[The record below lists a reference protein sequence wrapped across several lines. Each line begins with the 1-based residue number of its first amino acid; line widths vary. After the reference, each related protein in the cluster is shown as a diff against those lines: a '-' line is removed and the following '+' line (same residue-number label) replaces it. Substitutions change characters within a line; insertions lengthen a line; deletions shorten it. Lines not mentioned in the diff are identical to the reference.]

1 MIYWKAGGHPSSVGM
16 AVSFSVAEIG
26 QRLLVFDRME
36 RIEYI
41 QREADNQLQAG
52 QSDNGG
58 LRRMN
63 TKERAIK
70 LIHEGPPSSA
80 FLRDNSTWR

>member
-1 MIYWKAGGHPSSVGM
+1 
-16 AVSFSVAEIG
+16 
-26 QRLLVFDRME
+26 ME

-70 LIHEGPPSSA
+70 LTHEGPPSSA

>member
-16 AVSFSVAEIG
+16 AVSFSVAETGSARSSSI
-26 QRLLVFDRME
+26 E
-36 RIEYI
+36 WNRIEYI
-41 QREADNQLQAG
+41 QRSDNQLQAG
-52 QSDNGG
+52 QFDNGG

-70 LIHEGPPSSA
+70 LIYEGPPSSA